1 MKTMMNRR
9 TFFRT
14 AGATAAMLPFLGGL
28 QSLRAAPT
36 IGGKKQRIVFMF
48 SPNGTIPKEF
58 WPEDTGTGLK
68 LKRIL
73 APLEAYKKQMLC
85 LRGVSDQVRGDGD
98 SHMRGMSCLLT
109 GTELFPGNIQGGSH
123 TPAGWAKG
131 ISIDQE
137 LKNFLQS
144 QKETRTRFGS
154 LELGVAV
161 PNRADPWTR
170 WSYAGANQPVAPI
183 SDPYQLFGKMYGNT
197 KDRVLVG
204 SVLDSVR
211 GDLKRAAMEASTED
225 RALLE
230 SHMNFVREMER
241 ELEDDKKV
249 AAAKAPPKLEE
260 GVPLD
265 NDNIPRVS
273 KMQIEMLVKAFET
286 DMTRVASLQYSNS
299 VGGMRMKWIGVE
311 DGHHSLSHEPDSN
324 AVAFEKLV
332 KINIW
337 YAEQLAMLT
346 KRLAETPEPGGEG
359 SMLDHTTIIWTN
371 ELGKGNSHTLDDV
384 PFVFMGGGLGFKSG
398 RVATFGK
405 QTPHNRL
412 WLSVAHAF
420 GHNIKTFGS
429 ANFCGA
435 GPLSLT

>member
-14 AGATAAMLPFLGGL
+14 VGASAAMLPFLGGL

-36 IGGKKQRIVFMF
+36 IGGKKQRVVFMF

-58 WPEDTGTGLK
+58 WPETTDSGMK

-73 APLEAYKKQMLC
+73 APLEAYKDKLLV
-85 LRGVSDQVRGDGD
+85 LRGVADQVRGDGD
-98 SHMRGMSCLLT
+98 NHMRGMSCLLT
-109 GTELFPGNIQGGSH
+109 GTELYPGNIQGGSH

-144 QKETRTRFGS
+144 KKETQTRFGS

-170 WSYAGANQPVAPI
+170 WSYAAANQPVAPI
-183 SDPYQLFGKMYGNT
+183 SDPYQLFNKMYGNT
-197 KDRVLVG
+197 KDRAVVG
-204 SVLDSVR
+204 SILDSVNA
-211 GDLKRAAMEASTED
+211 DLKRAAMEASKED

-230 SHMNFVREMER
+230 NHLTFVREMER
-241 ELEDDKKV
+241 EIQDEKKV
-249 AAAKAPPKLEE
+249 SAAKAPPKLEE
-260 GVPLD
+260 GVALE
-265 NDNIPRVS
+265 NDNIPKITR
-273 KMQIEMLVKAFET
+273 MQTDMLVKAFEN
-286 DMTRVASLQYSNS
+286 DMTRVASLQFMNS
-299 VGGMRMKWIGVE
+299 VSGARMKWIGID
-311 DGHHSLSHEPDSN
+311 DGHHSLSHEPDSD
-324 AVAFEKLV
+324 AVACEKLI
-332 KINIW
+332 KINTW
-337 YAEQLAMLT
+337 FTEQLAMFA

-384 PFVFMGGGLGFKSG
+384 PFVLLGGGLGFKSG
-398 RVATFGK
+398 RVVKYDK
-405 QTPHNRL
+405 QVAHNRL
-412 WLSVAHAF
+412 WLSVANAF
-420 GHNIKTFGS
+420 GHDIKTFGS

-435 GPLSLT
+435 GPLALG